1 MLETVYIG
9 FGSNLG
15 DSMSL
20 LESVTNEINACEGI
34 SFKRSSP
41 VYESAPIGVTDKQND
56 YINAVFEVEST
67 LQPAAIL
74 NELLRLEDIF
84 GRVRGELK
92 NAART
97 LDLDLL
103 LVGDKCINS
112 ENLTL
117 PHPRIHQRAFVLYPL
132 ADLSPELHIPGH
144 GKLAQL
150 LKDVSTQK
158 IKRL

>member
-20 LESVTNEINACEGI
+20 LALVKNEINACDGI
-34 SFKRSSP
+34 VFKRSSP
-41 VYESAPIGVTDKQND
+41 VYESAPVDVPDRQDD
-56 YINAVFEVEST
+56 YINAVFEVDSVLE
-67 LQPAAIL
+67 PAAIL
-74 NELLRLEDIF
+74 KQLLRIEDAF

-103 LVGDKCINS
+103 LVGDKRIKS
-112 ENLTL
+112 EDLTL
-117 PHPRIHQRAFVLYPL
+117 PHPRLHQRAFVLYPL
-132 ADLSPELHIPGH
+132 ADLSPGLHIPGH
-144 GKLAQL
+144 GKVAEL
-150 LKDVSTQK
+150 LKDVSKQK
-158 IKRL
+158 IKKL

>member
-20 LESVTNEINACEGI
+20 LESVKNEINDCEGI
-34 SFKRSSP
+34 EFRRSSP
-41 VYESAPIGVTDKQND
+41 VYESAPIGVPNQQND
-56 YINAVFEVEST
+56 YINAVFEVETT

-74 NELLRLEDIF
+74 NELLRLEDVF

-103 LVGDKCINS
+103 LVGDICINS

-132 ADLSPELHIPGH
+132 ADLSPGLHIPGH

>member
-1 MLETVYIG
+1 MVETVYIG

-20 LESVTNEINACEGI
+20 LALVKNEINACKGI
-34 SFKRSSP
+34 TFKRSSP
-41 VYESAPIGVTDKQND
+41 VYESAPIDVTDRQND
-56 YINAVFEVEST
+56 YINAVFEVESA
-67 LQPAAIL
+67 LQPVAIL
-74 NELLRLEDIF
+74 NELLRIEDAY

-103 LVGDKCINS
+103 LVGDKCIHNQY
-112 ENLTL
+112 LTL
-117 PHPRIHQRAFVLYPL
+117 PHPRIQQRAFVLYPL
-132 ADLSPELHIPGH
+132 ADLSPGLHIPGY
-144 GKLAQL
+144 GKVTQL
-150 LKDVSTQK
+150 LKDVSKQK

>member
-20 LESVTNEINACEGI
+20 LESVKNEIHACEGI
-34 SFKRSSP
+34 AFKRSSP
-41 VYESAPIGVTDKQND
+41 VYESAPIGVPDKQND
-56 YINAVFEVEST
+56 YINAVFEVESA
-67 LQPAAIL
+67 LQPVAIL
-74 NELLRLEDIF
+74 NELLRLEDVF

-92 NAART
+92 NVART

-132 ADLSPELHIPGH
+132 ADLSPGLHIPGH